1 MITTVDISMYPFN
14 KEFKAPI
21 LGFIENIKK
30 HKNIKVVPSSTS
42 TIVQGQFVD
51 VMQSIQETISQCHDE
66 FEMAAYVLKII
77 PGYEALE

>member
-1 MITTVDISMYPFN
+1 
-14 KEFKAPI
+14 
-21 LGFIENIKK
+21 
-30 HKNIKVVPSSTS
+30 VVPSSTS

-51 VMQSIQETISQCHDE
+51 VMQSIQETISQCYDE